1 MNDNGHAL
9 RILIRPDAGV
19 LKRAALAALTLR
31 VVTLRVVAFLVVAL
45 LVPVS
50 ASLLAASPLAAKE
63 KPPAARQAE
72 KPPQTPPDKIRL
84 LLARPVDATA
94 LPLLDAQAQGTFR
107 AGNLDVAITPGT
119 SDEETLLQIG
129 RGLFDVGIV
138 DFAALIR
145 YRAQVDGKTDKGNK
159 SEPSSVKAIA
169 VIFNRSAHA
178 IVARKS
184 RGIASFKDLA
194 GKKLGLTGD
203 DSLNLQWPA
212 LARLSELN
220 PSSVTIERI
229 SPAVREPLLSAGQI
243 DAVTA
248 LTYRTP
254 IDIKD
259 RGVPADDLIVLKAA
273 DAGYP
278 LYGDVIVVSPGFADG
293 HADSLRRF
301 LVAYQRGLSDA
312 IRKPAPALDA
322 LRLSDKSAR
331 ELELARWKAIVADN
345 IAPHAPRDN
354 GFGDASDERLQESI
368 ALVLDTKS
376 PKLQARDLFNRSF
389 LPPPN
394 GAKVR

>member
-19 LKRAALAALTLR
+19 LKRSALAALALR
-31 VVTLRVVAFLVVAL
+31 VVTFRVVAFLVVAL

-84 LLARPVDATA
+84 LLARPVDATT

-138 DFAALIR
+138 DFAALIS

-159 SEPSSVKAIA
+159 SEPSPIKAIA

-254 IDIKD
+254 IDIKE
-259 RGVPADDLIVLKAA
+259 P
-273 DAGYP
+273 
-278 LYGDVIVVSPGFADG
+278 
-293 HADSLRRF
+293 
-301 LVAYQRGLSDA
+301 
-312 IRKPAPALDA
+312 
-322 LRLSDKSAR
+322 
-331 ELELARWKAIVADN
+331 WKNTFD
-345 IAPHAPRDN
+345 H
-354 GFGDASDERLQESI
+354 L
-368 ALVLDTKS
+368 L
-376 PKLQARDLFNRSF
+376 PKDLQALPTVNLMADKAPGATLIAALTPTYKGKGIYELKHKFGAASFGGQPERTFWLDVSFTDTAGCGRSAGMTA
-389 LPPPN
+389 PPSRP
-394 GAKVR
+394 VRVLYTCSIRPLISP